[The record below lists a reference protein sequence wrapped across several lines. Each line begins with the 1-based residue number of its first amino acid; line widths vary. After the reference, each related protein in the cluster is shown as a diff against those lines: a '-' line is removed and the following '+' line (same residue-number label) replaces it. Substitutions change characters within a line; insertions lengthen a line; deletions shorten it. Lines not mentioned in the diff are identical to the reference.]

1 MPELRLA
8 ARDPLITPGALAAGL
23 STAPLGAALPRF
35 LAALDA
41 AHGRFR
47 HGDLPALEAAL
58 DAIPALPAARSPG
71 PAPVVQIG
79 APGLL
84 SPDARAA
91 LHGALQ
97 SLHPWRKGP
106 FELFGVGIDSEW
118 RSDLKWAR
126 VERAISP
133 LTGRCV
139 LDVGCGNGY
148 YLWRMQALGARFA
161 LGVDPSLR
169 CLAQFMAIE
178 RAVQK
183 APVALLP
190 LASEELP
197 PDTEAFDTVF
207 SMGVIYHRRDP
218 LAHLG
223 ELRGQLRS
231 GGELVLETLV
241 VEGGDGVMLEPRGRY
256 AKMRNVWCIPSPA
269 TLLHWLRAS
278 GFRDARIADVG
289 ATTAE
294 EQRRTPWMRF
304 ESLTDFLDPADPSRT
319 VEGHPAPRRAL
330 AVATRGT

>member
-1 MPELRLA
+1 MITPEALAGRLA
-8 ARDPLITPGALAAGL
+8 TAALGD
-23 STAPLGAALPRF
+23 ALPRF
-35 LAALDA
+35 LTAVTAAQE
-41 AHGRFR
+41 RFR

-58 DAIPALPAARSPG
+58 AAMPALPATPAPG
-71 PAPVVQIG
+71 PTPVVQIG
-79 APGLL
+79 APALL

-91 LHGALQ
+91 LHHALQ
-97 SLHPWRKGP
+97 SLNPWRKGP
-106 FELFGVGIDSEW
+106 FALFGVEIDSEW

-126 VERAISP
+126 VEGAISP
-133 LTGRCV
+133 LAGRCV

-169 CLAQFMAIE
+169 SLAQFMALA
-178 RAVQK
+178 RAVTE

-197 PDTEAFDTVF
+197 ADTAAFDTVF

-223 ELRGQLRS
+223 ELRGQLRA

-241 VEGGDGVMLEPRGRY
+241 IEGAEGDVLEPRGRY

-269 TLLHWLRAS
+269 TLLGWIRAS
-278 GFRDARIADVG
+278 GFRDVRIADIS
-289 ATTAE
+289 TTTPL
-294 EQRRTPWMRF
+294 EQRRTPWMQF
-304 ESLTDFLDPADPSRT
+304 ESLADFLDPADPSRT